1 MIYRTNSFRIVFILN
16 LILCSFGCKMNLTD
30 RAFKAGDLILGGLFP
45 VHSYCSNCCKGQCG
59 DLRSL
64 DALYFAEAM
73 MYAIDETNRN
83 SSILQGISLG
93 FEIFDYCSKDVIAL
107 EKASNFLPSCWKKP
121 SSPVVG
127 VVGPYSSSV
136 GLQVSNLLGL
146 FKVPHVSYGATSPLL
161 SDKSRF
167 KYFIRTVPSDAVR
180 AQALVDLLLKNET
193 KYVSVLYSDD
203 EFGREGKKYFTQ
215 AAKERGI
222 CVGITRAL
230 PQGHTVLTFDDIV
243 MDISQKINAQVI
255 VLFCSKSD
263 ISLLFTSVKK
273 FGKERFFRWLVGGDY
288 AEMSVYLNGN
298 EDIAKNIV
306 LCSPR
311 NEKSTRFMEWRNRN
325 NVSHSPWFSEIE
337 LKYETSKYRP
347 ENEGKTISA
356 DLYIQSVINSV
367 YAFAHALDK
376 MCKTYCVNNSNAATC
391 LKEKSLNQTLLLDYI
406 LNVNYTTLN
415 GRKIKFDKN
424 GDLSAEYDILRPK
437 KEGSSWG
444 VEKFGRWGP
453 PIKGAGPVKVQLIE
467 DALILPR
474 TFCSRPCNVGERKI
488 TIETCC
494 WRCEPCKTDEITS
507 RNQTECTTCTPDF
520 MVI

>member
-1 MIYRTNSFRIVFILN
+1 
-16 LILCSFGCKMNLTD
+16 MNLTD

-121 SSPVVG
+121 LSPVVG
-127 VVGPYSSSV
+127 VVEPYSSSV

-180 AQALVDLLLKNET
+180 AQALVDLLLKNKT

-263 ISLLFTSVKK
+263 LVIYFLLIS
-273 FGKERFFRWLVGGDY
+273 
-288 AEMSVYLNGN
+288 
-298 EDIAKNIV
+298 
-306 LCSPR
+306 
-311 NEKSTRFMEWRNRN
+311 
-325 NVSHSPWFSEIE
+325 
-337 LKYETSKYRP
+337 
-347 ENEGKTISA
+347 
-356 DLYIQSVINSV
+356 
-367 YAFAHALDK
+367 
-376 MCKTYCVNNSNAATC
+376 
-391 LKEKSLNQTLLLDYI
+391 
-406 LNVNYTTLN
+406 
-415 GRKIKFDKN
+415 
-424 GDLSAEYDILRPK
+424 
-437 KEGSSWG
+437 
-444 VEKFGRWGP
+444 
-453 PIKGAGPVKVQLIE
+453 
-467 DALILPR
+467 
-474 TFCSRPCNVGERKI
+474 
-488 TIETCC
+488 
-494 WRCEPCKTDEITS
+494 
-507 RNQTECTTCTPDF
+507 
-520 MVI
+520 